1 VLRVCINCALL
12 LTVGILQVSHAQEAS
27 GKPEVPTAKPVQS
40 SIPLPKYSPP
50 RKTGREAETVADL
63 SALATSVSGYI
74 SGTGCQPKS
83 CTVLVTD
90 FTLADGNTSTYGMQ
104 LADTLSRNLTSKEYK
119 LRVTDRRRLQA
130 FVAKERVPAQSEHR
144 AVIRWISDEL
154 DTRFIVFGT
163 TDKIDNGLVNLSSQ
177 LIDTESKE
185 WRVFSAIVNLG
196 PLDSAKD
203 LAPMEPLAPLP
214 QITTSLSGEK
224 LERAGVNGTTL
235 PGCTYMPNPPYS
247 ESARRLKLNGP
258 VTAEAVINS
267 QGELEN
273 IRIVRGL
280 PGGLNE
286 TTIATLRTWRCH
298 PALKDGKPVP
308 VLVPFTVTFRMYDP
322 LSL

>member
-1 VLRVCINCALL
+1 MLRICISCALL
-12 LTVGILQVSHAQEAS
+12 LTVGILQVSHAQDAS
-27 GKPEVPTAKPVQS
+27 GKPEAPKAKSVQP
-40 SIPLPKYSPP
+40 SIPLAKYSPP
-50 RKTGREAETVADL
+50 NKKEREPETVADL
-63 SALATSVSGYI
+63 SALAASVSGYI

-90 FTLADGNTSTYGMQ
+90 FTLPDGNTSTYGVQ
-104 LADTLSRNLTSKEYK
+104 QADTLSRDLTSKEYK
-119 LRVTDRRRLQA
+119 LRVTDRLRLQT
-130 FVAKERVPAQSEHR
+130 FLDKERVPAQSEHR

-163 TDKIDNGLVNLSSQ
+163 TEKMDNDLVVLSSQ

-185 WRVFSAIVNLG
+185 WCVFSAIVNLG
-196 PLDSAKD
+196 PLGSTKD
-203 LAPMEPLAPLP
+203 LASREPLVPLP

-224 LERAGVNGTTL
+224 LERAGVDGTTL
-235 PGCTYMPNPPYS
+235 PHCTYMPNPPYS
-247 ESARRLKLNGP
+247 EGARKLKLNGP

-273 IRIVRGL
+273 VRIVRGL

-286 TTIATLRTWRCH
+286 TTTATLRTWRCH

-308 VLVPFTVTFRMYDP
+308 VLVPFTVNFRMYSSSPD
-322 LSL
+322 